1 MLIKND
7 RSIITILCRR
17 KSCKTS
23 TSILQFLYILAG
35 GSFTTV
41 ITAWPDVEDN
51 SVPASV
57 FRVIIYVGWLL
68 FMSRVAASRILLIMT
83 TVLLSHQYKN
93 LRSYFYSL
101 DSIFQGDTVDISH
114 KEKELKYVQALKV
127 GFKLHSDTLW

>member
-1 MLIKND
+1 M
-7 RSIITILCRR
+7 
-17 KSCKTS
+17 
-23 TSILQFLYILAG
+23 AG

-51 SVPASV
+51 SVLASV
-57 FRVIIYVGWLL
+57 FRVIIYVAWLL

-93 LRSYFYSL
+93 VRSYFYSL
-101 DSIFQGDTVDISH
+101 NNIFKADNISH

>member
-1 MLIKND
+1 M
-7 RSIITILCRR
+7 
-17 KSCKTS
+17 
-23 TSILQFLYILAG
+23 AG

-83 TVLLSHQYKN
+83 TALLSHQYKN

-101 DSIFQGDTVDISH
+101 DNIFQDDTVDISH
-114 KEKELKYVQALKV
+114 KEKELKYVQALKA